1 MLLLPSRS
9 RSRLKNTDTPSQGGA
24 WQYALKLLAMRDY
37 TLARL
42 KAKLSSRDYDET
54 DIEAALGRLEAE
66 GWINDRRFAERFA
79 ESAVC
84 SGRFYGLRLRHE
96 MLRRGFPTAI
106 VDEVLRQVG
115 GEYDADEQIHALL
128 VRRFSGFSYSSSTD
142 KERRRVMGFL
152 QRRGFGISATIRAM
166 KTFRDD

>member
-1 MLLLPSRS
+1 MRKHYGKVPIRMISPSRSQAFPRPPIPRGTALRTRMWMLLLPSRS

-79 ESAVC
+79 ESAV
-84 SGRFYGLRLRHE
+84 
-96 MLRRGFPTAI
+96 
-106 VDEVLRQVG
+106 
-115 GEYDADEQIHALL
+115 
-128 VRRFSGFSYSSSTD
+128 
-142 KERRRVMGFL
+142 
-152 QRRGFGISATIRAM
+152 
-166 KTFRDD
+166 